1 MHLIYQKVNVQV
13 KLQLSSSFIVEP
25 DVRRN
30 ELDPQ
35 RKKVVSHSLVESIE
49 QLHLIRLILHKLVL
63 GLENFLQKVIKRI
76 IQTILEKVFMN
87 QIVYRILDFKVFIVG
102 NAIRHTRFL
111 HLVASLL

>member
-1 MHLIYQKVNVQV
+1 MRGALPLVLIAHY
-13 KLQLSSSFIVEP
+13 
-25 DVRRN
+25 
-30 ELDPQ
+30 
-35 RKKVVSHSLVESIE
+35 IE